1 MDSRVILKIYV
12 QHGQNKTF
20 LATELEDQD
29 IVLTTYG
36 TLQSEYKEDWADC
49 GPMIKV
55 NTTNFLGCEQF
66 IKNLNNT

>member
-36 TLQSEYKEDWADC
+36 TLQSEYKEDWAEC

-55 NTTNFLGCEQF
+55 NSKYYKVFRLWAVQ
-66 IKNLNNT
+66 